1 MGHALGKR
9 KRERMRETKVA
20 NYEWPMNISPCESTK
35 SRERASEL
43 KAEKLREKELKA
55 VAFHPAVLALG

>member
-1 MGHALGKR
+1 
-9 KRERMRETKVA
+9 MRETKVA

-35 SRERASEL
+35 SRERVSEL